1 MREREIVDKL
11 TSAFFAENTII
22 SFTSQLDEALTRKLR
37 RMQRRIEE
45 VKERFVNL
53 NRLFQELVGDFQA
66 KSDQLVSVIQD
77 MEKISENIMEE
88 LKKSGTNVD
97 QIVERVKEASSQ
109 IGETL
114 ENIRSIE
121 KLIQNIMRIARETNI
136 LALNATIEAARAGEA
151 GKGFMI
157 VANEVQNLS
166 NETNEV
172 TKQIVEK
179 AREILES
186 SQRSLENLEFM
197 ANLFET
203 VGKTLQNMVRFMEN
217 NVKLLQEVRNS
228 LDTSKESLSEK
239 SAEIDGATKVLEET
253 AGGFTIINRVINS
266 VITAQR
272 KLKDLKI

>member
-1 MREREIVDKL
+1 MRERGIVDKL

-45 VKERFVNL
+45 IKERFVNL

-77 MEKISENIMEE
+77 MEKIGENIMEE

-179 AREILES
+179 TREILES
-186 SQRSLENLEFM
+186 SRRSLENLDFM

-203 VGKTLQNMVRFMEN
+203 VGKTLQNMLRFMEN

-239 SAEIDGATKVLEET
+239 SMEIDGATKVLEET
-253 AGGFTIINRVINS
+253 AGGFTTINRVINS

>member
-1 MREREIVDKL
+1 
-11 TSAFFAENTII
+11 
-22 SFTSQLDEALTRKLR
+22 
-37 RMQRRIEE
+37 
-45 VKERFVNL
+45 
-53 NRLFQELVGDFQA
+53 
-66 KSDQLVSVIQD
+66 
-77 MEKISENIMEE
+77 
-88 LKKSGTNVD
+88 
-97 QIVERVKEASSQ
+97 SQ

-186 SQRSLENLEFM
+186 SQRSLE
-197 ANLFET
+197 
-203 VGKTLQNMVRFMEN
+203 
-217 NVKLLQEVRNS
+217 
-228 LDTSKESLSEK
+228 
-239 SAEIDGATKVLEET
+239 
-253 AGGFTIINRVINS
+253 
-266 VITAQR
+266 
-272 KLKDLKI
+272 